1 MTVENIDIVG
11 VTKVTAKNLYEL
23 MLQLADHIDTLQKE
37 NADLRQRITEFES
50 AKK

>member
-1 MTVENIDIVG
+1 MTTEQIDIVG

-37 NADLRQRITEFES
+37 NAELR
-50 AKK
+50 AKLNDVK